1 MKWWESKKDG
11 ETEEIRLPNEIQ
23 EQLDQVKGLKT
34 TVDEQAA
41 KLSKLD
47 GIEQMLTRP
56 RLMKKLRLRM
66 KRFQLCS

>member
-11 ETEEIRLPNEIQ
+11 ETEEIKLPNEIQ

-47 GIEQMLTRP
+47 GI
-56 RLMKKLRLRM
+56 
-66 KRFQLCS
+66 